1 MTTIRKWI
9 ASLMAVVLCV
19 SMLAVPAGAYSRV
32 DTEQPVTLTLNYLEN
47 GAEGGD
53 PVEGLTL
60 ELYKVYDMSDAVR
73 FTPTEAFETAYG
85 DEFHFDIYDPY
96 WQVTNGD
103 GTVAENQVNWELMT
117 NTLEGL
123 ILRDKADETATPPA
137 PVQTG
142 VTDKDG
148 KVVFDKD
155 SQGNPLMPGMYLV
168 MGETYEVGRYTY
180 TPQTFLVALPN
191 LLENDSWQYDLEAYG
206 KIHTDYDAPST
217 TTSYTVVKEWEI
229 PEESEVEQPS
239 SVTVQLLHNGEVY
252 DETTLDEGNNW
263 KHSWTGLSRYGTWQ
277 VVEVDV
283 PEGFTVSVDQTGKT
297 FTVTNT
303 ADEDIDEPDTPLD
316 PGPGDGDGTD
326 IEDPDVPTDPGLP
339 PVDIED
345 PDVPGTGL
353 PQTGTLWWPVQVL
366 TIAGILLFSLG
377 WLDLRRKKNHE

>member
-32 DTEQPVTLTLNYLEN
+32 DTEQPVKLTLTYK
-47 GAEGGD
+47 D
-53 PVEGLTL
+53 DDTPVKGMTL

-73 FTPTEAFETAYG
+73 FTPTEEFKAAYE

-96 WQVTNGD
+96 WAVTNED

-117 NTLEGL
+117 STLEGL
-123 ILRDKADETATPPA
+123 ILRDKEDEKVDPPK
-137 PVQTG
+137 PVETLT
-142 VTDKDG
+142 TDENGQVSFGKDG
-148 KVVFDKD
+148 NLK
-155 SQGNPLMPGMYLV
+155 PGMYLV
-168 MGETYEVGRYTY
+168 MGEAYEVGRYTY
-180 TPQTFLVALPN
+180 IPQTFLVALPHLDKEDN
-191 LLENDSWQYDLEAYG
+191 WQYDVNAVG
-206 KIHTDYDAPST
+206 KMQTDYDPPST

-239 SVTVQLLHNGEVY
+239 SVTVQLLHNGKVY
-252 DETTLDEGNNW
+252 NETTLSTSNNW
-263 KHSWTGLSRYGTWQ
+263 KRSWTGLPSSGTWQ

-316 PGPGDGDGTD
+316 PGPGDGDGDGDGTD
-326 IEDPDVPTDPGLP
+326 PGDPDVP

>member
-32 DTEQPVTLTLNYLEN
+32 DTDQPVKLTLTYKNEKT
-47 GAEGGD
+47 
-53 PVEGLTL
+53 PVEGMTL
-60 ELYKVYDMSDAVR
+60 ELYQVYDMSDAVR
-73 FTPTEAFETAYG
+73 FTPTEEFKAAYE
-85 DEFHFDIYDPY
+85 DEFHFNIYDPY

-103 GTVAENQVNWELMT
+103 GTVAENQVNWKLMT
-117 NTLEGL
+117 STLEGL
-123 ILRDKADETATPPA
+123 ILRDKADEKVDPPK
-137 PVQTG
+137 PVETLT
-142 VTDKDG
+142 TDANGQVFFGKDG
-148 KVVFDKD
+148 NLK
-155 SQGNPLMPGMYLV
+155 PGLYLV
-168 MGETYEVGRYTY
+168 MGEAYEVGRYTY
-180 TPQTFLVALPN
+180 IPQTFMVALPH
-191 LLENDSWQYDLEAYG
+191 LLENDTWQYEVNADG
-206 KIHTDYDAPST
+206 KMQTDYDPPAS

-229 PEESEVEQPS
+229 PEESEVEQPN

-252 DETTLDEGNNW
+252 DETTLSEENNW
-263 KHSWTGLSRYGTWQ
+263 QHTWNRLSRHGTWQ

-297 FTVTNT
+297 FTMTNT

-316 PGPGDGDGTD
+316 PGPGDGDGDGDGTD
-326 IEDPDVPTDPGLP
+326 PGGDPDVP

>member
-32 DTEQPVTLTLNYLEN
+32 DTDQPVKLTLTYKNEKT
-47 GAEGGD
+47 
-53 PVEGLTL
+53 PVEGMTL
-60 ELYKVYDMSDAVR
+60 ELYQVYDMSDAVR
-73 FTPTEAFETAYG
+73 FTPTEEFKAAYE
-85 DEFHFDIYDPY
+85 DEFHFNIYDPY

-103 GTVAENQVNWELMT
+103 GTVAENQVNWKLMT
-117 NTLEGL
+117 STLEGL
-123 ILRDKADETATPPA
+123 ILRDKADEKVDPPK
-137 PVQTG
+137 PVETLT
-142 VTDKDG
+142 TDANGQVFVGKDG
-148 KVVFDKD
+148 NLK
-155 SQGNPLMPGMYLV
+155 PGLYLV
-168 MGETYEVGRYTY
+168 KGEAYEVGRYTY
-180 TPQTFLVALPN
+180 IPQTFLVALPH
-191 LLENDSWQYDLEAYG
+191 LLENDTWQYEVNADG
-206 KIHTDYDAPST
+206 KMQTDYDPPAS

-229 PEESEVEQPS
+229 PEESEVEQPN

-252 DETTLDEGNNW
+252 DETTLSEENNW
-263 KHSWTGLSRYGTWQ
+263 QHTWNRLSRHGTWQ

-316 PGPGDGDGTD
+316 PGPGDGDGDGDGTD
-326 IEDPDVPTDPGLP
+326 PGGDPDVP

>member
-32 DTEQPVTLTLNYLEN
+32 DPAQSVELTLNYVYD
-47 GAEGGD
+47 GD
-53 PVEGLTL
+53 PVDGMTVA
-60 ELYKVYDMSDAVR
+60 LYKVYDMSNAVR
-73 FTPTEAFETAYG
+73 FTPTEEFESAYG
-85 DEFHFDIYDPY
+85 DEFHFDIYDSY
-96 WQVTNGD
+96 WAVTNED
-103 GTVAENQVNWELMT
+103 GTVAENQVNWTLMAS
-117 NTLEGL
+117 TLEGL
-123 ILRDKADETATPPA
+123 IRRDQADETAQPPQ

-142 VTDKDG
+142 VTDQDG

-155 SQGNPLMPGMYLV
+155 SQGNALKPGLYLV
-168 MGETYEVGRYTY
+168 LNEVLQDGRYTY
-180 TPQTFLVALPN
+180 TAQTSLLSLPH
-191 LLENDSWQYDLEAYG
+191 LYEEQWIYDLSAYG
-206 KIHTDYDAPST
+206 KVDQDYDAPST
-217 TTSYTVVKEWEI
+217 STSYSVVKEWVL
-229 PEESEVEQPS
+229 PEEGDVEQPE
-239 SVTVQLLHNGEVY
+239 SVTVQLLHNGEFY
-252 DETTLDEGNNW
+252 DEATLSASNNW
-263 KHSWTGLSRYGTWQ
+263 KHSWTGLPSSGTWQ

-316 PGPGDGDGTD
+316 PGPGDGDGDGDGTD
-326 IEDPDVPTDPGLP
+326 PGDPDVP

>member
-32 DTEQPVTLTLNYLEN
+32 DTEQPVKLNLTYK
-47 GAEGGD
+47 D
-53 PVEGLTL
+53 DDTPVKGMTL

-73 FTPTEAFETAYG
+73 FTPTEEFKAAYE
-85 DEFHFDIYDPY
+85 DEFHFDIYAPY
-96 WQVTNGD
+96 WAVTNED

-117 NTLEGL
+117 STLEGL
-123 ILRDKADETATPPA
+123 ILRDKEDEKVDPPK
-137 PVQTG
+137 PVETLT
-142 VTDKDG
+142 TDENGQVSFGKDG
-148 KVVFDKD
+148 NLK
-155 SQGNPLMPGMYLV
+155 PGMYLV
-168 MGETYEVGRYTY
+168 MGEAYEVGRYTY
-180 TPQTFLVALPN
+180 IPQTFLVALPHLDKEDN
-191 LLENDSWQYDLEAYG
+191 WQYDVNAAG
-206 KIHTDYDAPST
+206 KMQTDYDPPST

-239 SVTVQLLHNGEVY
+239 SVTVQLLHNGKVY
-252 DETTLDEGNNW
+252 NETTLSASNNW
-263 KHSWTGLSRYGTWQ
+263 KHSWTGLPSSGTWQ

-303 ADEDIDEPDTPLD
+303 AEEDIDEPDTPLD
-316 PGPGDGDGTD
+316 PGPGDGDGDGDGTD
-326 IEDPDVPTDPGLP
+326 PGDPDVP

>member
-32 DTEQPVTLTLNYLEN
+32 DTEQPVKLNLTYKDDET
-47 GAEGGD
+47 
-53 PVEGLTL
+53 PVEGMTL

-73 FTPTEAFETAYG
+73 FTPTEEFKAAYE
-85 DEFHFDIYDPY
+85 DEFHFNIYDPY
-96 WQVTNGD
+96 WAVTNED

-123 ILRDKADETATPPA
+123 ILRDKADEKVDPPK
-137 PVQTG
+137 PVETLT
-142 VTDKDG
+142 TDANGQVFFG
-148 KVVFDKD
+148 KE
-155 SQGNPLMPGMYLV
+155 GNLKPGLYLV
-168 MGETYEVGRYTY
+168 MGEAYEVGRYTY
-180 TPQTFLVALPN
+180 IPQTFMVALPH
-191 LLENDSWQYDLEAYG
+191 LDENDIWQYEVNAAG
-206 KIHTDYDAPST
+206 KMQTDYDPPAS
-217 TTSYTVVKEWEI
+217 TTSYTVVKEWDI
-229 PEESEVEQPS
+229 PEESEVAQPS
-239 SVTVQLLHNGEVY
+239 SVTVQLLHNGSVY
-252 DETTLDEGNNW
+252 SETTLSAANNW
-263 KHSWTGLSRYGTWQ
+263 RHSWTGLPTYGTWQ

-316 PGPGDGDGTD
+316 PGPGDGDGDGDGTD
-326 IEDPDVPTDPGLP
+326 PGDPDVP

-377 WLDLRRKKNHE
+377 WLDLRRKKSHE

>member
-32 DTEQPVTLTLNYLEN
+32 DTDKPVTLTLNYRAN

-73 FTPTEAFETAYG
+73 FTPTEAFKTAYE

-168 MGETYEVGRYTY
+168 MGEVYEVGNYTY
-180 TPQTFLVALPN
+180 TPQTFLVALPH

-206 KIHTDYDAPST
+206 KIQTDYDPPSS

-229 PEESEVEQPS
+229 PEESEVEQPN

-252 DETTLDEGNNW
+252 DETTLSEENNW
-263 KHSWTGLSRYGTWQ
+263 QHTWNRLSRHGTWQ

-316 PGPGDGDGTD
+316 PGPGDGDGDGDGTD
-326 IEDPDVPTDPGLP
+326 PGDPDVP

>member
-32 DTEQPVTLTLNYLEN
+32 DTDQPVKLTLTYKNEKT
-47 GAEGGD
+47 
-53 PVEGLTL
+53 PVEGMTL
-60 ELYKVYDMSDAVR
+60 ELYQVYDMSDAVR
-73 FTPTEAFETAYG
+73 FTPTEEFKAAYE
-85 DEFHFDIYDPY
+85 DEFHFNIYDPY

-103 GTVAENQVNWELMT
+103 GTVAENQVNWKLMT
-117 NTLEGL
+117 STLEGL
-123 ILRDKADETATPPA
+123 ILRDKADEKVDPPK
-137 PVQTG
+137 PVETLT
-142 VTDKDG
+142 TDANGQVFFGKDG
-148 KVVFDKD
+148 NLK
-155 SQGNPLMPGMYLV
+155 PGLYLV
-168 MGETYEVGRYTY
+168 MGEAYEVGRYTY
-180 TPQTFLVALPN
+180 IPQTFLVALPH
-191 LLENDSWQYDLEAYG
+191 LLENDTWQYEVNADG
-206 KIHTDYDAPST
+206 KMQTDYDPPAS

-229 PEESEVEQPS
+229 PEESEVEQPN

-252 DETTLDEGNNW
+252 DETTLSEENNW
-263 KHSWTGLSRYGTWQ
+263 QHTWNRLSRHGTWQ

-316 PGPGDGDGTD
+316 PGPGDGDGDGDGTD
-326 IEDPDVPTDPGLP
+326 PGGDPDVP

>member
-1 MTTIRKWI
+1 MTTIKKWI

-32 DTEQPVTLTLNYLEN
+32 DTDQPVTLTLNYRAN

-73 FTPTEAFETAYG
+73 FTPTHEFKAAYKN
-85 DEFHFDIYDPY
+85 EFNFDIYAHC
-96 WQVTNGD
+96 WAVTNQD
-103 GTVAENQVNWELMT
+103 GTVAENQVNWKLMAS
-117 NTLEGL
+117 TLEGL
-123 ILRDKADETATPPA
+123 ILRDKADEKVDPPK
-137 PVQTG
+137 PVETLT
-142 VTDKDG
+142 TDANGQVFFG
-148 KVVFDKD
+148 KE
-155 SQGNPLMPGMYLV
+155 GNLKPGLYLV
-168 MGETYEVGRYTY
+168 MGEVYEVGRYTY
-180 TPQTFLVALPN
+180 TPQTFLVALPH
-191 LLENDSWQYDLEAYG
+191 LEENDEWQYNLQAYG
-206 KIHTDYDAPST
+206 KIQTYDDPPST
-217 TTSYTVVKEWEI
+217 TTSYTVVKKWEI
-229 PEESEVEQPS
+229 PEESEAEQPS

>member
-32 DTEQPVTLTLNYLEN
+32 DTDQPVKLTLTYKNEKT
-47 GAEGGD
+47 
-53 PVEGLTL
+53 PVEGMTL
-60 ELYKVYDMSDAVR
+60 ELYQVYDMSDAVR
-73 FTPTEAFETAYG
+73 FTPTEEFKAAYE
-85 DEFHFDIYDPY
+85 DEFHFNIYDPY

-103 GTVAENQVNWELMT
+103 GTVAENQVNWKLMT
-117 NTLEGL
+117 STLEGL
-123 ILRDKADETATPPA
+123 ILRDKADEKVDPPK
-137 PVQTG
+137 PVETLT
-142 VTDKDG
+142 TDANGQVFFGKDG
-148 KVVFDKD
+148 NLK
-155 SQGNPLMPGMYLV
+155 PGLYLV
-168 MGETYEVGRYTY
+168 MGEAYEVGRYTY
-180 TPQTFLVALPN
+180 IPQTFLVALPH
-191 LLENDSWQYDLEAYG
+191 LLENDTWQYEVNADG
-206 KIHTDYDAPST
+206 KMQTDYDPSAS

-229 PEESEVEQPS
+229 PEESEVEQPN

-252 DETTLDEGNNW
+252 DETTLSEENNW
-263 KHSWTGLSRYGTWQ
+263 QHTWNRLSRHGTWQ

-316 PGPGDGDGTD
+316 PGPGDGDGDGDGTD
-326 IEDPDVPTDPGLP
+326 PGGDPDVP

>member
-1 MTTIRKWI
+1 MTTIKKWI
-9 ASLMAVVLCV
+9 ASLMAVVLCI

-32 DTEQPVTLTLNYLEN
+32 DTEQPVKLNLTYK
-47 GAEGGD
+47 D
-53 PVEGLTL
+53 DDTPVEGMTL
-60 ELYKVYDMSDAVR
+60 ELYKVYDMTDAVR
-73 FTPTEAFETAYG
+73 FTPTEEFKAAYE
-85 DEFHFDIYDPY
+85 DEFHFNIYDPY

-103 GTVAENQVNWELMT
+103 GTVAENQVNWTLMT
-117 NTLEGL
+117 STLEGL
-123 ILRDKADETATPPA
+123 ILRDKADENAQPPK
-137 PVQTG
+137 PVETLT
-142 VTDKDG
+142 TDKNGQVFFGKDG
-148 KVVFDKD
+148 NLK
-155 SQGNPLMPGMYLV
+155 PGLYLV

-180 TPQTFLVALPN
+180 IPQTFMVALPH
-191 LLENDSWQYDLEAYG
+191 LDENDTWQYEVNAAG
-206 KIHTDYDAPST
+206 KMKTYYDPPVS

-229 PEESEVEQPS
+229 PEESEVAQPS
-239 SVTVQLLHNGEVY
+239 SVTVQLLHNGSVY
-252 DETTLDEGNNW
+252 SETTLSAANNW
-263 KHSWTGLSRYGTWQ
+263 RHSWTGLPTSGTWQ

-316 PGPGDGDGTD
+316 PGPGDGDGDGDGTD
-326 IEDPDVPTDPGLP
+326 PGDPDVP

>member
-32 DTEQPVTLTLNYLEN
+32 DTDQPVKLTLTYKNE
-47 GAEGGD
+47 ET
-53 PVEGLTL
+53 PVEGMTL

-73 FTPTEAFETAYG
+73 FTPTEEFKAAYE

-96 WQVTNGD
+96 WAVTNED

-117 NTLEGL
+117 STLEGL

-155 SQGNPLMPGMYLV
+155 SQGNPLKPGMYLV
-168 MGETYEVGRYTY
+168 MGEAYEVGRYTY
-180 TPQTFLVALPN
+180 IPQTFLVALPHLDKEDN
-191 LLENDSWQYDLEAYG
+191 WQYDVNAVD
-206 KIHTDYDAPST
+206 KMQTDYDPPST

-239 SVTVQLLHNGEVY
+239 SVTVQLLHNGKVY
-252 DETTLDEGNNW
+252 NETTLSASNNW
-263 KHSWTGLSRYGTWQ
+263 KHSWTGLPSSGTWQ

-316 PGPGDGDGTD
+316 PGPGDGDGDGDGTD
-326 IEDPDVPTDPGLP
+326 PGDPDVP